1 MAEKMA
7 ELLTPKQR
15 RAINALME
23 SRTNTD
29 AAKAAAIS
37 ERQLY
42 RWLNDPIFKAEL
54 IKTESQAAD
63 MTSRRLTFGT
73 KYALEVILFIMSSR
87 DAPYSLRLSAARTWL
102 DNYLKTRDQADL
114 DARIT
119 ALEARQYED

>member
-1 MAEKMA
+1 MAEKTA

-42 RWLNDPIFKAEL
+42 RWLNEPIFKAEL

-73 KYALEVILFIMSSR
+73 KYALEVILYTMGNKHAS
-87 DAPYSLRLSAARTWL
+87 DGLRLSAAKAWM
-102 DNYLKTRDQADL
+102 DYFLKTRENADL
-114 DARIT
+114 SARVT
-119 ALEARQYED
+119 ALEVRIL